1 MRFLLVLALL
11 TVPAGS
17 AFAQDDGRITFLGK
31 QIQKSTDA
39 RVRAQAAILLG
50 STEEGS
56 AVAPLCLG
64 LEDPSE
70 VVRLAAARALGSLQ
84 EPSSWDCLR
93 RKTSDPSVNVRE
105 ALKKAL
111 AAVEAA
117 KNRKPEFYIQ
127 ILPVQDK
134 SARLGDELVRYT
146 EERLKAKLE
155 KMGSMFAPPRES
167 KAAAKLVIKSKR
179 LKGYVL
185 KIELDEAPSG
195 GLRMQV
201 VCFTYPEQ
209 SLLGQVQVKASG
221 GKAADLIRALAPKA
235 IEEAASTFDW
245 RS

>member
-1 MRFLLVLALL
+1 MRSHLALALL
-11 TVPAGS
+11 IFPLGS
-17 AFAQDDGRITFLGK
+17 AFAQDDGRISFLGK

-39 RVRAQAAILLG
+39 RVRAQAALLLG
-50 STEEGS
+50 STEDS
-56 AVAPLCLG
+56 AAVGPLCLG
-64 LEDPSE
+64 LDDASE

-84 EPSSWDCLR
+84 DPASWDCLR
-93 RKTSDPSVNVRE
+93 KKLSDPSVNVRE
-105 ALKKAL
+105 AVKKAF
-111 AAVEAA
+111 AVVEAA

-134 SARLGDELVRYT
+134 TSHLGDELVRYT

-167 KAAAKLVIKSKR
+167 KAAAKSVIKSKR

-185 KIELDEAPSG
+185 KVELDEVPAG